1 MDNKLL
7 LTNSIVLLYRESQFA
22 DPVDNSADLVKSI
35 IDQVKL
41 PETSIGI
48 DSDKSIVSALKKTAL
63 DMSCNPP
70 SHKYELSELLLR
82 IRINCSDDDRLYDGL
97 SEGITSELNES
108 SLRRICLNLRQQ
120 LRNFIDYQK
129 VTEITTRAAN
139 KLRFESDKIPD
150 LRVFTAQVC
159 ADLEPY
165 QCNSD
170 YDDPSIVD
178 DIDFSNIDSVNK
190 MYDDL
195 EKQET
200 GQKIIKLGWQGIN
213 RMLQG
218 GIRRGEAIILSAL
231 QHNYKTGFGLSIF
244 KHTALYNN
252 AYDMLND
259 KTKKPLLLR
268 LSFED
273 AGKNN
278 MQFLYQSLYE
288 NENLKPVPDYGT
300 NTSKEITKYVIE
312 RMKINGWE
320 IMIKRVDPSNWS
332 YREIQN
338 LVLKLESEGYEI
350 VMCQLDYLGL
360 VPTTGCIQ
368 GPHGVDKRDLWRRT
382 RNFMSRRDITLF
394 SPHQMSTDAKQLVR
408 DGRADTL
415 VQEVAGKGYYEG
427 SKQLD
432 QEVDLE
438 LHIHIVKINGKSY
451 LCVQRGKHRVIKQTP
466 EKDLYCVLPFDPI
479 GGIRDDVNGPD
490 TTMRK
495 PGGSPMSEGGG
506 NAWWDNQEELLA
518 A

>member
-22 DPVDNSADLVKSI
+22 DPVDNSADLVKQV
-35 IDQVKL
+35 IDYVKL

-63 DMSCNPP
+63 AMSLNPP

-82 IRINCSDDDRLYDGL
+82 IRVNCDDDDRLYDGL
-97 SEGITSELNES
+97 SEGITTELNEAA
-108 SLRRICLNLRQQ
+108 LRRICLNLRQQ
-120 LRNFIDYQK
+120 LRNYLDYQK
-129 VTEITTRAAN
+129 VAEITWRAAQ
-139 KLRFESDKIPD
+139 KLRFEQDKIPD
-150 LRVFTAQVC
+150 LRVFTAEVC
-159 ADLEPY
+159 AALEPY
-165 QCNSD
+165 QTNND
-170 YDDPSIVD
+170 YEDPSVVD
-178 DIDFSNIDSVNK
+178 EIDFSNLESVQA
-190 MYDDL
+190 MYSDL
-195 EKQET
+195 KEQET
-200 GQKIIKLGWQGIN
+200 GQKIIKLGWQGLN

-218 GIRRGEAIILSAL
+218 GIRRGEAILLSAL

-244 KHTALYNN
+244 KHTALYND
-252 AYDMLND
+252 AQDLLND

-273 AGKNN
+273 PAKNN

-288 NENLKPVPDYGT
+288 NETLKMVPDY
-300 NTSKEITKYVIE
+300 NELDPKEVTSYVVE

-320 IMIKRVDPSNWS
+320 IMIKRVDPTNWT
-332 YREIQN
+332 YRDIQN
-338 LVLKLESEGYEI
+338 LILKLEAEGYEI
-350 VMCQLDYLGL
+350 IMCQLDYLAL
-360 VPTTGCIQ
+360 VPTTGCMQ
-368 GPHGVDKRDLWRRT
+368 GPHGVDKRDLLRRT

-394 SPHQMSTDAKQLVR
+394 TPHQMSTEAKQLVR

-427 SKQLD
+427 SRQLD

-438 LHIHIVKINGKSY
+438 LHIHIVKVNGRSY

-479 GGIRDDVNGPD
+479 GGIRDDIHGAD
-490 TTMRK
+490 TTLKK
-495 PGGSPMSEGGG
+495 PGGGPIGSTEENP
-506 NAWWDNQEELLA
+506 WWSMEA